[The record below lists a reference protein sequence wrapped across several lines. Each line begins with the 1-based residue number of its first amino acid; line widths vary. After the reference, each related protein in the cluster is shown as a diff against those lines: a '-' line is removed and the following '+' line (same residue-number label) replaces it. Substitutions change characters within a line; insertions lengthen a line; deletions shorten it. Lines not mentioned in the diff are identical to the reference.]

1 MPKTTL
7 PALANELAGTW
18 SITADD
24 SALAVWLHMWFTE
37 GDVPMAGHFA
47 KAHSRAC
54 AWWQAATEEQQ
65 HAAWTLL
72 GLTEYNT
79 DSLSE
84 QERLSVPKRVLD
96 DLKWVLDETQR
107 VLTQDDES

>member
-1 MPKTTL
+1 MSTTVPDL
-7 PALANELAGTW
+7 TRELAGNW

-47 KAHSRAC
+47 KVYSCAC
-54 AWWQAATEEQQ
+54 AWWEVASEEQQ

-72 GLTEYNT
+72 GLTEYGQ
-79 DSLSE
+79 DSVSPE
-84 QERLSVPKRVLD
+84 ERLSVPQCVLNDLQWAVNEANRVITEAEEN
-96 DLKWVLDETQR
+96 K
-107 VLTQDDES
+107 